1 MLKGIKDRLMKE
13 KPTYEELVQ
22 RIKELEGEVAI
33 RERAEKILK
42 NNEAKY
48 QSLFENSGA
57 ATIIAEKDNTISMVN
72 PMFIKLSGYSSQE
85 IEGKMS
91 WTEFVVPEDL
101 EEMKRYHRE
110 RREKGKTPPSE
121 YEFRFV
127 DKSGNIRNI
136 HNKVALIPGTGRSVA
151 SLIDITELK
160 RATEELRESEKHFR
174 DLAEMLPET
183 VFVADKDMKIIFANQ
198 KAFSMFG
205 YSKKDFEKGLN
216 GFTMLVPKDRKR
228 AHENVAKRFQNENM
242 GVKEYQGLKKD
253 GSTFPILL
261 HTNLIIKQKDLVGFR
276 GIIVDITE
284 QKKIE
289 TKLHKSN
296 DQLLMLTEQLRR
308 LTMKLMV
315 NESIERNRVARILH
329 DDLQQMLVGAK
340 LHLELF
346 SKSFKGREQKYL
358 EKSIELISQSIQLSR
373 SLTEEL
379 VPVVLVQKDLGKIIK
394 WLCDFVKKT
403 YNLKVGL
410 KLFDK
415 IEINN
420 EDIRLFVYQSIREL
434 LFNTVK
440 HSGTNIAHVT
450 LRKDISG
457 NLKIIVS
464 DKGIG
469 FDSDIINKGK
479 DPDSHFGLFSIRERL
494 SLLKGSLVLE
504 SFPGKGTNCT
514 LKMPLTEITPFEES
528 EKTFFVKGPS
538 NKIQDDK
545 IYVLV
550 VDDHKVVREGFAA
563 LFGNE
568 PDIKIIGNA
577 DNGQKAIEMA
587 LELLPDVI
595 LMDVNMPKLNGIKA
609 TRTIKSV
616 LSKTQIIGLSFDD
629 NEHTVD
635 AMLEAGAAE
644 FINKNNSATEI
655 LKAIRKL
662 GCKV

>member
-1 MLKGIKDRLMKE
+1 MIE

-22 RIKELEGEVAI
+22 RIKELEGDVAI
-33 RERAEKILK
+33 RIRAEKILK
-42 NNEAKY
+42 ESEAKY

-57 ATIIAEKDNTISMVN
+57 ATIIVEEDNTISMVN
-72 PMFIKLSGYSSQE
+72 PIFVKLCGYSRHE
-85 IEGKMS
+85 IEGKMK
-91 WTEFVVPEDL
+91 WTEFVIPEDV
-101 EEMKRYHRE
+101 EDMKRYHRE

-121 YEFRFV
+121 YEFRFL

-136 HNKVALIPGTGRSVA
+136 HNKVALIPGTGRSVG

-160 RATEELRESEKHFR
+160 LATEALRESEKHFR

-183 VFVADKDMKIIFANQ
+183 VFVADKDMNIIFANQ

-205 YSKKDFEKGLN
+205 YSRQDFEKGLN
-216 GFTMLVPKDRKR
+216 GFNMLVPEDRKR
-228 AHENVAKRFQNENM
+228 AHENVAKRLQNENM

-261 HTNLIIKQKDLVGFR
+261 HTNLIIKRKNLVGFR

-289 TKLHKSN
+289 TRLHKTN
-296 DQLLMLTEQLRR
+296 DQLLMITEQLRR

-329 DDLQQMLVGAK
+329 DDLQQLLVGAK
-340 LHLELF
+340 INLEIF
-346 SKSFKGREQKYL
+346 SRSIKNSEQKYL
-358 EKSIELISQSIQLSR
+358 EKSIELILQSIQLSR

-379 VPVVLVQKDLGKIIK
+379 VPVVLVQKDLGKIIE

-403 YNLKVGL
+403 YNLEVGF

-415 IEINN
+415 IEIYN
-420 EDIRLFVYQSIREL
+420 EGIRLFVYQSIREL

-440 HSGTNIAHVT
+440 HSGTNFAQVT
-450 LRKDISG
+450 AGKDISG

-469 FDSDIINKGK
+469 FDPGLINKGK

-514 LKMPLTEITPFEES
+514 LTMPLIETKSLEGS
-528 EKTFFVKGPS
+528 EKTFFVKCPS
-538 NKIQDDK
+538 NKIQEDK

-550 VDDHKVVREGFAA
+550 VDDHKVVREGFTK
-563 LFGNE
+563 LFENE
-568 PDIKIIGNA
+568 PDIRIVGNT

-587 LELLPDVI
+587 LEFLPDVI
-595 LMDVNMPKLNGIKA
+595 LMDVNMPKVNGIKA
-609 TRTIKSV
+609 TRIIKSV
-616 LSKTQIIGLSFDD
+616 LPKTQIIGLSFDD

-635 AMLEAGAAE
+635 AMLAAGAAE

-655 LKAIRKL
+655 LKAIRKH